1 MNQWVMFLMT
11 RMFKRITYI
20 FAALALAAC
29 SGTIDPEAQKPDVPA
44 VNPMEEVP
52 EGVLRIFADKTEVSA
67 DGNDMVT
74 FTIMFGKEDVSSAQ
88 TLVLI
93 REYDGETK
101 RTKASNK
108 FSTVTAGTYKFTAE
122 YYYGGKNYTDNSV
135 TIEAKP
141 YFSGEEKEYRQRV
154 LAVYFTSTGCTSC
167 PSATKGLK
175 AVQDANPGM
184 VSAVAFHSHMGA
196 VADPMTIPETTLFN
210 AVLGGF
216 DGLPRLFWNMRQGT
230 HLIGPSFTESYAEE
244 VASYEPQCGVS
255 VTSSWIPND
264 YDGKPEGEGCPCQ
277 INIGITSNIPAVYR
291 YLVFIVED
299 GIVAEQTGDPNYVH
313 NNVVRAVLTSEK
325 GDKINDNLPLTVG
338 VEAKAEKT
346 FDTAST
352 WNINNL
358 RVIVA
363 ATTST
368 DGGYTFVVN
377 NVAECKLG
385 ESVDYQYAE

>member
-1 MNQWVMFLMT
+1 MNQWIMFLMT
-11 RMFKRITYI
+11 KMFKRITYI
-20 FAALALAAC
+20 FAVLAFAAC
-29 SGTIDPEAQKPDVPA
+29 TGTIDPESQKPDVPA
-44 VNPMEEVP
+44 GNPMEEVP
-52 EGVLRIFADKTEVSA
+52 EGVLRIFADKTEISA

-74 FTIMFGKEDVSSAQ
+74 FTVMFGKEDVSSAQ

-93 REYDGETK
+93 REYAGETK
-101 RTKASNK
+101 RMKASNK
-108 FSTVTAGTYKFTAE
+108 FSTVTSGKYKFTAE
-122 YYYGGKNYTDNSV
+122 YYYGGKFYTDNSV

-141 YFSGEEKEYRQRV
+141 YFSGEEKEYSQRV
-154 LAVYFTSTGCTSC
+154 LAMYFTSTGCTSC

-175 AVQDANPGM
+175 TVQDANPGM
-184 VSAVAFHSHMGA
+184 ISVVAFHSHMGS
-196 VADPMTIPETTLFN
+196 VPDPMTIPETTLFN

-244 VASYEPQCGVS
+244 VAAYTPQCGVAIDAS
-255 VTSSWIPND
+255 AEGEITIGVTSNLPSI
-264 YDGKPEGEGCPCQ
+264 
-277 INIGITSNIPAVYR
+277 YR

-299 GIVAEQTGDPNYVH
+299 GIVAEQTGVHDYVH

-325 GDKINDNLPLTVG
+325 GDKLNDNLPLTVG
-338 VEAKAEKT
+338 VEAKATKAFTLSSEWKKE
-346 FDTAST
+346 
-352 WNINNL
+352 NL

-363 ATTST
+363 ASTSI

-377 NVAECKLG
+377 NVAECRLG

>member
-1 MNQWVMFLMT
+1 MT
-11 RMFKRITYI
+11 KMFKRITYI

-29 SGTIDPEAQKPDVPA
+29 SGTIDPESQKPDGPA
-44 VNPMEEVP
+44 GNPMEEVP
-52 EGVLRIFADKTEVSA
+52 EGVLRIFADKTEVTA

-74 FTIMFGKEDVSSAQ
+74 FTVMFGKEDVSSAQ

-93 REYDGETK
+93 REYDGEEK
-101 RTKASNK
+101 RSKASNK

-122 YYYGGKNYTDNSV
+122 YYYGGKYYTDNSV

-167 PSATKGLK
+167 PSATKGIK
-175 AVQDANPGM
+175 ALQAAHPGDIS
-184 VSAVAFHSHMGA
+184 VVAFHSNMG
-196 VADPMTIPETTLFN
+196 VVSDPMVIAETGLFN
-210 AVLGGF
+210 AALGGF

-230 HLIGPSFTESYAEE
+230 HLIGPDFTESYNEE
-244 VASYEPQCGVS
+244 IAAYEPQCGISVS
-255 VTSSWIPND
+255 TDQNH
-264 YDGKPEGEGCPCQ
+264 
-277 INIGITSNIPAVYR
+277 INIGITSNIPAIYR
-291 YLVFIVED
+291 YLVFVVED
-299 GIVAEQTGDPNYVH
+299 GIVADQTGDPDYVH
-313 NNVVRAVLTSEK
+313 DNVVRAVLTSET

-338 VEAKAEKT
+338 VEAKATET
-346 FDTAST
+346 LEISPA
-352 WNINNL
+352 WNKDNL

>member
-1 MNQWVMFLMT
+1 MT
-11 RMFKRITYI
+11 KMFKRITYI

-29 SGTIDPEAQKPDVPA
+29 SGTIDPESQKPDGPA
-44 VNPMEEVP
+44 GNPMEEVP
-52 EGVLRIFADKTEVSA
+52 EGVLRIFADKTEVTA

-74 FTIMFGKEDVSSAQ
+74 FTVMFGKEDVSSAQ

-93 REYDGETK
+93 REYDGEEK
-101 RTKASNK
+101 RSKASNK

-122 YYYGGKNYTDNSV
+122 YYYGGKYYTDNSV

-141 YFSGEEKEYRQRV
+141 FFSGEEKAYQQRV
-154 LAVYFTSTGCTSC
+154 LGVYFTSTGCTSC

-175 AVQDANPGM
+175 DLQAANPGLIS
-184 VSAVAFHSHMGA
+184 VVAFHSPMG
-196 VADPMTIPETTLFN
+196 VISDPMTIPETSLFN

-255 VTSSWIPND
+255 VTSAWIPNDYDVPND

-277 INIGITSNIPAVYR
+277 ISIGITSNIPAVYR

-377 NVAECKLG
+377 NVAECRLG

>member
-1 MNQWVMFLMT
+1 MT
-11 RMFKRITYI
+11 KMFKRITYI
-20 FAALALAAC
+20 FAVLALAAC
-29 SGTIDPEAQKPDVPA
+29 SGTIDPESQKPDVPA
-44 VNPMEEVP
+44 GNPMEEVP

-74 FTIMFGKEDVSSAQ
+74 FTVMFGKEDVSSAQ

-93 REYDGETK
+93 REYEGETK
-101 RTKASNK
+101 RMKASNK

-122 YYYGGKNYTDNSV
+122 YYYGGKYYTDNSV

-230 HLIGPSFTESYAEE
+230 HLIGPSFTESYGEE
-244 VASYEPQCGVS
+244 IAAYTPQCGVEINAS
-255 VTSSWIPND
+255 ADGEITIGVTSNLPSI
-264 YDGKPEGEGCPCQ
+264 
-277 INIGITSNIPAVYR
+277 YR

-299 GIVAEQTGDPNYVH
+299 GIVAEQTGVHDYVH

-325 GDKINDNLPLTVG
+325 GDKLNDNLPLTVG
-338 VEAKAEKT
+338 VEAKATKT
-346 FDTAST
+346 FTLSPE
-352 WNINNL
+352 WKKENL

-363 ATTST
+363 ASTST

>member
-1 MNQWVMFLMT
+1 MT
-11 RMFKRITYI
+11 KMFKMITYI

-29 SGTIDPEAQKPDVPA
+29 SGTIDPESQKPDGPA
-44 VNPMEEVP
+44 GNPMEEVP
-52 EGVLRIFADKTEVSA
+52 EGVLRIFADKTEVTA

-74 FTIMFGKEDVSSAQ
+74 FTVMFGKEDVSSAQ

-93 REYDGETK
+93 REYDGEEK
-101 RTKASNK
+101 RSKASNK

-122 YYYGGKNYTDNSV
+122 YYYGGKYYTDNSV

-141 YFSGEEKEYRQRV
+141 FFSGEEKAYQQRV
-154 LAVYFTSTGCTSC
+154 LGVYFTSTGCTSC

-175 AVQDANPGM
+175 DLQAANPGLIS
-184 VSAVAFHSHMGA
+184 VVAFHSPMG
-196 VADPMTIPETTLFN
+196 VISDPMTIPETSLFN

-230 HLIGPSFTESYAEE
+230 HLIGPSFTESYEE
-244 VASYEPQCGVS
+244 EIASYTPQCGVAIDATA
-255 VTSSWIPND
+255 VTEIR
-264 YDGKPEGEGCPCQ
+264 
-277 INIGITSNIPAVYR
+277 IGVTSNIPSTYR

-299 GIVAEQTGDPNYVH
+299 GIVAEQTGVQDYVH

-325 GDKINDNLPLTVG
+325 GDKLNDNLPLTVG
-338 VEAKAEKT
+338 VESKATKSLTLSPEWKQE
-346 FDTAST
+346 
-352 WNINNL
+352 NI
-358 RVIVA
+358 RVVVA
-363 ATTST
+363 ASTST

-377 NVAECKLG
+377 NVAECRLG

>member
-1 MNQWVMFLMT
+1 MNQWIMFLMT
-11 RMFKRITYI
+11 KMFKRITYI

-29 SGTIDPEAQKPDVPA
+29 SGTIDPESQKPDVPA
-44 VNPMEEVP
+44 GNPMEEVP
-52 EGVLRIFADKTEVSA
+52 EGVLRIFADKTEISA

-74 FTIMFGKEDVSSAQ
+74 FTVMFGKEDVSSAQ

-93 REYDGETK
+93 REYAGETK
-101 RTKASNK
+101 RMKASNK
-108 FSTVTAGTYKFTAE
+108 FSTVTSGKYKFTAE
-122 YYYGGKNYTDNSV
+122 YYYGGKFYTDNSV

-141 YFSGEEKEYRQRV
+141 YFSGEEKEYSQRV
-154 LAVYFTSTGCTSC
+154 LAMYFTSTGCTSC

-175 AVQDANPGM
+175 TVQDANPGM
-184 VSAVAFHSHMGA
+184 ISVVAFHSHMGS
-196 VADPMTIPETTLFN
+196 VPDPMTIPETTLFN

-244 VASYEPQCGVS
+244 VAAYTPQCGVAIDAS
-255 VTSSWIPND
+255 AEGEITIGVTSNLPSI
-264 YDGKPEGEGCPCQ
+264 
-277 INIGITSNIPAVYR
+277 YR

-299 GIVAEQTGDPNYVH
+299 GIVAEQTGVHDYVH

-325 GDKINDNLPLTVG
+325 GDKLNDNLPLTVG
-338 VEAKAEKT
+338 VEAKATKAFTLSSEWKKE
-346 FDTAST
+346 
-352 WNINNL
+352 NL

-363 ATTST
+363 ASTSI

-377 NVAECKLG
+377 NVAECRLG